1 MIGVLSVDIINN
13 IYKSKLLNDSVY
25 YKIVF
30 MIWALVH
37 TLSFGPRITGYLSPI
52 ILLWGVLI
60 LFRNLVLKKNI
71 LRKSYLYIIFA
82 FLTSYVITIIIN
94 KSLNIIGNTKTLIWA
109 AIMLLVIF
117 INEKSENNKKLYND
131 IIKVSSVI
139 VITTFIIS
147 LISVLMFCLD
157 ISYWIN
163 RIDGALIPQGY
174 YAARLWGIYV
184 DPNQASSIGIVSFI
198 SSILILR
205 SKNYSKNYIK
215 IFNIIN
221 IIIQYIFIILTGSRG
236 GEIAFIFILI
246 GLVYLLTD
254 YLLKN
259 KIKSIGT
266 RTIIGLLCGCVISIT
281 IIISFE
287 STRRL
292 LANIPRL
299 TISTQEYISN
309 TTGNEIG
316 TNSGHITV
324 DRPDVG
330 GGLDSSNGRLTLW
343 RDGFRLIKYSPIFGF
358 GDRNIVFKA
367 SQFTPGSSLEK
378 QFVHNGFI
386 HMLLS
391 GGIVAVVIMITLLIL
406 IMINI
411 IKVVFGKNRY
421 NKEYYLYSVMSLLV
435 GSLLI
440 TAVFLTEIFYQNSF
454 MATVFWIYIG
464 FIVKLGESKK
474 LLEN

>member
-13 IYKSKLLNDSVY
+13 MYKSKLLSDSVY

-37 TLSFGPRITGYLSPI
+37 TLSFGPRITGYLSPV
-52 ILLWGVLI
+52 ILLWGALI

-71 LRKSYLYIIFA
+71 VRKSYLYIIFA
-82 FLTSYVITIIIN
+82 FLISYVITIIIN
-94 KSLNIIGNTKTLIWA
+94 SSLNVLGNTKTLIWA

-117 INEKSENNKKLYND
+117 INEKSEGNKKLYND
-131 IIKVSSVI
+131 IIRVSSVI
-139 VITTFIIS
+139 VIITFIIS
-147 LISVLMFCLD
+147 FISVLMFCLD
-157 ISYWIN
+157 ISYWVN
-163 RIDGALIPQGY
+163 RVDGALIPQGY

-184 DPNQASSIGIVSFI
+184 DPNQASSVGIVSLI
-198 SSILILR
+198 SSILILCN
-205 SKNYSKNYIK
+205 KNCCKNNIK

-236 GEIAFIFILI
+236 GEIAFIFVLI
-246 GLVYLLTD
+246 GLVYLLID

-259 KIKSIGT
+259 KVKTLGS
-266 RTIIGLLCGCVISIT
+266 RTIVGLLCGCIISVA

-287 STRRL
+287 STRKL

-299 TISTQEYISN
+299 TLGTQEFISN
-309 TTGNEIG
+309 TTGSEIG
-316 TNSGHITV
+316 TNSGNITV

-343 RDGFRLIKYSPIFGF
+343 KDGFRLIKYSPIFGF

-367 SQFTPGSSLEK
+367 SEFTPGSSLEK

-391 GGIVAVVIMITLLIL
+391 GGIVAVVIMMTLLIL

-411 IKVVFGKNRY
+411 IKIVFGKNRY
-421 NKEYYLYSVMSLLV
+421 NKDYYIYSIMSLLV
-435 GSLLI
+435 GALLI

-454 MATVFWIYIG
+454 MATAFWIYMG
-464 FIVKLGESKK
+464 FIVKLGENKK

>member
-13 IYKSKLLNDSVY
+13 IYKSKLLSDSVY

-37 TLSFGPRITGYLSPI
+37 TLSFGPRVTGYLSPI
-52 ILLWGVLI
+52 ILLWGLLI

-71 LRKSYLYIIFA
+71 VKRSYLYIIFA
-82 FLTSYVITIIIN
+82 FLASYIITIIIN
-94 KSLNIIGNTKTLIWA
+94 SSLNVLGNTKTLIWA

-117 INEKSENNKKLYND
+117 INEKSNGNKKLYND
-131 IIKVSSVI
+131 IVKVSSVI
-139 VITTFIIS
+139 AISTFIIS

-157 ISYWIN
+157 ISYWVN

-184 DPNQASSIGIVSFI
+184 DPNQASSVGIVSLI
-198 SSILILR
+198 SSIIILFANN
-205 SKNYSKNYIK
+205 SYKNSIK
-215 IFNIIN
+215 VFNIIN

-236 GEIAFIFILI
+236 GEIAFIFVLI

-259 KIKSIGT
+259 KINNIGS
-266 RTIIGLLCGCVISIT
+266 RTILGLLCGC
-281 IIISFE
+281 IIAIAIVISFE
-287 STRRL
+287 STRKL
-292 LANIPRL
+292 LANIPSL
-299 TISTQEYISN
+299 TLGTQEFISN
-309 TTGNEIG
+309 TTGSNIG
-316 TNSGHITV
+316 TNDGNVTV

-330 GGLDSSNGRLTLW
+330 DGLDSSNGRLTLW
-343 RDGFRLIKYSPIFGF
+343 KDGFRLIKYSPIFGF
-358 GDRNIVFKA
+358 GDRNIVSKA
-367 SQFTPGSSLEK
+367 AEFTPGSSLEK

-391 GGIVAVVIMITLLIL
+391 GGIVAVVIMMTLLIL

-411 IKVVFGKNRY
+411 IKIVFGKNRY
-421 NKEYYLYSVMSLLV
+421 NKDYYIYSIMSLLV
-435 GSLLI
+435 ASLLI

-464 FIVKLGESKK
+464 FIVKLGENKK
-474 LLEN
+474 LSEN